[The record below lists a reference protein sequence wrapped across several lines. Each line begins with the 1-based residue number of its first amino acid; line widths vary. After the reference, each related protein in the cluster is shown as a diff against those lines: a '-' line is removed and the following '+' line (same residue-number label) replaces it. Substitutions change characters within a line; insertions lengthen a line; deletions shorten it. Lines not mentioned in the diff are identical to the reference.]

1 MKTKGTAQLRHQVA
15 STRRSSVSAFFNL
28 RTRIC
33 LALCSLSMSAYADII
48 TVTNTNDSSPGSLRQ
63 ALADANDGD
72 TIDFDPSLKGQ
83 TISLTSAELVI
94 NRSIIISGPGTNLL
108 AVSRAQNAPA
118 FRIFNLMPGRS
129 VTIQGLTIS
138 NGLAPE
144 FGCGGGILDQGSLL
158 SLINCTVSGNSTDGT
173 GGGICVA
180 ANATLT
186 IDSSTLSGNYAGDY
200 GGSIANSGTLIINN

>member
-1 MKTKGTAQLRHQVA
+1 MESRIPPIKFGIIAVVLLCAVA
-15 STRRSSVSAFFNL
+15 FEARSD
-28 RTRIC
+28 T
-33 LALCSLSMSAYADII
+33 I
-48 TVTNTNDSSPGSLRQ
+48 TVINTNDSGAGSLRQ

-94 NRSIIISGPGTNLL
+94 NKSITISGLGPNLL

-118 FRIFNLMPGRS
+118 FRIFNLMPGHS

-144 FGCGGGILDQGSLL
+144 FGCGSGILDEGSSL
-158 SLINCTVSGNSTDGT
+158 SLINCSVSGNSTGGT
-173 GGGICVA
+173 GGGICA
-180 ANATLT
+180 DANATLT

-200 GGSIANSGTLIINN
+200 GGGIANNGTLTINNRYAQR

>member
-1 MKTKGTAQLRHQVA
+1 SMKKKHTAQSAPARRNRLL
-15 STRRSSVSAFFNL
+15 RRSSCEGWIGEGGFLNL
-28 RTRIC
+28 HTGIC
-33 LALCSLSMSAYADII
+33 LALFCSLSMSAYADII

-94 NRSIIISGPGTNLL
+94 NRSIIISGPGPNLL

-144 FGCGGGILDQGSLL
+144 FGCGGGILDEGSLL

-173 GGGICVA
+173 GGGICVD

-186 IDSSTLSGNYAGDY
+186 IDSSTLSGNY
-200 GGSIANSGTLIINN
+200 